1 MQLSLGGGVALDIE
15 GGTRIVLRPTDAAD
29 LEKLRVKVRERAAR
43 MSASTCK

>member
-1 MQLSLGGGVALDIE
+1 MQLPPSDGAALDIE
-15 GGTRIVLRPTDAAD
+15 KGTRIVLRPTDAAD